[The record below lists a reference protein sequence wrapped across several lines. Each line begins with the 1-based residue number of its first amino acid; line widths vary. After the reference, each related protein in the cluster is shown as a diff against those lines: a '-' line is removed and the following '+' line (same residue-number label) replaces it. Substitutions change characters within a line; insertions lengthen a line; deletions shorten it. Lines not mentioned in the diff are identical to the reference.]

1 MRRRTVLRDIVGTAA
16 MFVILLAVVA
26 VIIYGENL
34 LEHFKSH

>member
-16 MFVILLAVVA
+16 MFVILLFVVV

>member
-1 MRRRTVLRDIVGTAA
+1 MRRRTLIRDIVGTAA
-16 MFVILLAVVA
+16 MFVLLLIVTL

>member
-1 MRRRTVLRDIVGTAA
+1 MRRRTLIRDIVGTAA
-16 MFVILLAVVA
+16 MFVLLLIVVL

>member
-16 MFVILLAVVA
+16 MFVILLVVVA